1 MPMDDLSQLTAAIA
15 FDPKQLIGIP
25 FALVGAVFMS
35 IGAQMQH
42 RGVGKVGANTA
53 VLPEAGQALPTGSG
67 SSGLNFQLLLLLFRR
82 PSWVFGSVLL
92 GFAIVFQ
99 LVSLGFS
106 PLIVVQ
112 PIGAVA
118 LVMTSIIN
126 SRVSKTRLNKMS
138 KWAVTL
144 CVGGIGIF
152 VAIAAFTAVN
162 SPISAAD
169 LLEIL
174 TILAVVLAVFA
185 IVFWIF
191 RKRASALFYIVG
203 AGVLYGFVATLAK
216 VVITRVFSGATDWLT
231 WGCLL
236 ALLLATVLGALFV
249 QNAYSSGPP
258 DLVIAGLTV
267 IDPIV
272 AVTIGIVILDEASQ
286 APGWAILSFVG
297 AGAIA
302 VIGVFLLAKYHPHTA
317 HELAEVTEDLKST
330 VKARTRRGSSVK

>member
-1 MPMDDLSQLTAAIA
+1 MSMDDLSQLTAAIS

-42 RGVGKVGANTA
+42 RGVGKVGT
-53 VLPEAGQALPTGSG
+53 ESG
-67 SSGLNFQLLLLLFRR
+67 GLEQSGLNIRQISLLFRR

-118 LVMTSIIN
+118 LVLTSIIN
-126 SRVSKTRLNKMS
+126 SRVSKTRLNKKSML
-138 KWAVTL
+138 AVTL
-144 CVGGIGIF
+144 CVGGIGVF
-152 VAIAAFTAVN
+152 VAIASFTAVN
-162 SPISAAD
+162 APVTSAD

-174 TILAVVLAVFA
+174 TILAVVLVVFA
-185 IVFWIF
+185 VVFWLF
-191 RKRASALFYIVG
+191 RSRASALFYIVG

-216 VVITRVFSGATDWLT
+216 VVITRILAGATDILT
-231 WGCLL
+231 WSCLL
-236 ALLLATVLGALFV
+236 ALILATVLGAFFV

-286 APGWAILSFVG
+286 APGWAIVSFAA
-297 AGAIA
+297 AGAVA
-302 VIGVFLLAKYHPHTA
+302 VIGVFMLARYHPHTA
-317 HELAEVTEDLKST
+317 HEIAAVAKDFTSTERS
-330 VKARTRRGSSVK
+330 RSHGESSVK

>member
-1 MPMDDLSQLTAAIA
+1 MSTGTLTLMSFEHLSQLGAVTA

-25 FALVGAVFMS
+25 FALVGAIFMS
-35 IGAQMQH
+35 VGAQMQH
-42 RGVGKVGANTA
+42 RGVSKVGSA
-53 VLPEAGQALPTGSG
+53 SG
-67 SSGLNFQLLLLLFRR
+67 GLEHSGLNFRQLVLLFKR
-82 PSWVFGSVLL
+82 PSWVFGSALL

-118 LVMTSIIN
+118 LVMTSILN
-126 SRVSKTRLNKMS
+126 SRISKTHLNKMS
-138 KWAVTL
+138 KWAVAL

-162 SPISAAD
+162 APMEAQD
-169 LLEIL
+169 LIEIL
-174 TILAVVLAVFA
+174 AILIVVLVVFA
-185 IVFWIF
+185 IVYWRF
-191 RKRASALFYIVG
+191 RKKASALFYIVG

-216 VVITRVFSGATDWLT
+216 VIITRVLDGATDWLT
-231 WGCLL
+231 WACLL
-236 ALLLATVLGALFV
+236 SLLLAAGLGALFV

-286 APGWAILSFVG
+286 APGWAIGAFVI
-297 AGAIA
+297 AGLIA
-302 VIGVFLLAKYHPHTA
+302 VAGVFLLAKYHPNVSE
-317 HELAEVTEDLKST
+317 ELATALKESAPRESPQSPQGT
-330 VKARTRRGSSVK
+330 SVK

>member
-1 MPMDDLSQLTAAIA
+1 MPIDDLSQLTAAIG

-25 FALVGAVFMS
+25 FALVGAIFMS

-53 VLPEAGQALPTGSG
+53 AAQAGGAPHAGVAE
-67 SSGLNFQLLLLLFRR
+67 SSGLNVRQLLLLFKR
-82 PSWVFGSVLL
+82 PSWVFGSALL

-118 LVMTSIIN
+118 LVMTSVIN
-126 SRVSKTRLNKMS
+126 SRVSKKRLNRMS

-144 CVGGIGIF
+144 CVGGIGLF

-162 SPISAAD
+162 SPINSAD
-169 LLEIL
+169 LFEIL
-174 TILAVVLAVFA
+174 TILAIVLVIFAV
-185 IVFWIF
+185 VFWIF

-216 VVITRVFSGATDWLT
+216 VVITRVFDGATDWLT
-231 WGCLL
+231 WACLF
-236 ALLLATVLGALFV
+236 ALLLAAVLGALFV

-286 APGWAILSFVG
+286 APGWAIFSFIV

-302 VIGVFLLAKYHPHTA
+302 VVGVFLLSKYHPHTA
-317 HELAEVTEDLKST
+317 HELAEATEDLKSAVT
-330 VKARTRRGSSVK
+330 SRRQPGSSVK

>member
-1 MPMDDLSQLTAAIA
+1 MSLEDLSQLGSAIS

-35 IGAQMQH
+35 VGAQMQH
-42 RGVGKVGANTA
+42 RGVAKVGSA
-53 VLPEAGQALPTGSG
+53 SG
-67 SSGLNFQLLLLLFRR
+67 GLEQSGLNIRQLLLLFKR
-82 PSWVFGSVLL
+82 PSWVFGSAML

-118 LVMTSIIN
+118 LVMTSVLN
-126 SRVSKTRLNKMS
+126 SRVSKTPLNKMS

-162 SPISAAD
+162 APMDAKD
-169 LLEIL
+169 LVEIL
-174 TILAVVLAVFA
+174 SILVAVLIIFAV
-185 IVFWIF
+185 IFWIF

-216 VVITRVFSGATDWLT
+216 VIITRLLDGATDWLT
-231 WGCLL
+231 WTCLIALVL
-236 ALLLATVLGALFV
+236 AAALGAFFV

-286 APGWAILSFVG
+286 APGWAIASFVV
-297 AGAIA
+297 AGLIA
-302 VIGVFLLAKYHPHTA
+302 VAGVFMLAKYHPHTA
-317 HELAEVTEDLKST
+317 DELAAATKELAST
-330 VKARTRRGSSVK
+330 VTSRTRRGSSVK

>member
-1 MPMDDLSQLTAAIA
+1 MDDLSQLTAAIA

-53 VLPEAGQALPTGSG
+53 VLPQAGQALPTGSD
-67 SSGLNFQLLLLLFRR
+67 SSGLNFQQLLLLFRR

-138 KWAVTL
+138 KWAVT
-144 CVGGIGIF
+144 
-152 VAIAAFTAVN
+152 
-162 SPISAAD
+162 
-169 LLEIL
+169 
-174 TILAVVLAVFA
+174 
-185 IVFWIF
+185 
-191 RKRASALFYIVG
+191 
-203 AGVLYGFVATLAK
+203 
-216 VVITRVFSGATDWLT
+216 
-231 WGCLL
+231 
-236 ALLLATVLGALFV
+236 
-249 QNAYSSGPP
+249 
-258 DLVIAGLTV
+258 
-267 IDPIV
+267 
-272 AVTIGIVILDEASQ
+272 
-286 APGWAILSFVG
+286 
-297 AGAIA
+297 
-302 VIGVFLLAKYHPHTA
+302 
-317 HELAEVTEDLKST
+317 
-330 VKARTRRGSSVK
+330 